1 MLASVPSPG
10 SRFSHPLLEERA
22 EELPNLV
29 IAAAANQTLIYVA
42 PHQEDIA
49 TI

>member
-1 MLASVPSPG
+1 MFASVPSPG
-10 SRFSHPLLEERA
+10 SRFSHPLLERA

-29 IAAAANQTLIYVA
+29 IVAAANQNLIYVA

-49 TI
+49 SR